1 MSGAEFGSFLSG
13 LSQAVQTFQGGST
26 GSNPVGAQR
35 KVQVK
40 GDSEDPAMDVEGT
53 LAVERWGPL
62 ASCCRILQHML
73 SVPEAA
79 KRSGKNPETI
89 RRWIREGRLRARK
102 VGTQHIIEED
112 DLDHIS
118 GEDRLPVPK
127 WWPRLTSSGAPIPDA
142 VAIIRRQRS
151 EH

>member
-1 MSGAEFGSFLSG
+1 
-13 LSQAVQTFQGGST
+13 
-26 GSNPVGAQR
+26 
-35 KVQVK
+35 
-40 GDSEDPAMDVEGT
+40 MDVEGT
-53 LAVERWGPL
+53 LPLERWGYWQ
-62 ASCCRILQHML
+62 SCCRIPQQML

-112 DLDHIS
+112 DLDHIT

-127 WWPRLTSSGAPIPDA
+127 WWPGLTSSGAPIPDA
-142 VAIIRRQRS
+142 VAIVRRQRS